1 MTVIFHTN
9 AGRPVLAG
17 DMLLSVQGPGGHTDL
32 RLPSQPGGIT
42 IPSDTIPSYI
52 PIKMRRKIFIV
63 NDHLAVGAAGLASD
77 VSTFMEDIIE
87 EFCNKNDFTH
97 DDITKYLRQY
107 ALKQGRNEAFENV
120 GALILVEAR
129 DWRGSLTKGLTKHKN
144 IVTQRFG
151 RVVAIG
157 TGACSIVEEIN
168 SLDNRYE
175 YGVSQPPDGETRF
188 PEFGAL
194 VANLTLLAN
203 IYWKEFTAPDSV
215 FEAWGGAYDLI
226 YQDAHGIFRY
236 LDEYTIFLRLFDGSK
251 PEKGIQLMN
260 VLKYERRPEVSFI
273 VMLNDG
279 KLDFFGAKDITASD
293 DPISITFRSGELTM
307 NSRVHVSIIAVGH
320 GNRLLHPIIQID
332 GLDPAEDGRQTV
344 FTDFDDD
351 GRLRVMFHSQ
361 HDEWLT
367 EQVKSYYESHARH
380 WY

>member
-1 MTVIFHTN
+1 MDWLWSTYDELVDAYTEIISAFSRDEQTALFSKN
-9 AGRPVLAG
+9 AEA
-17 DMLLSVQGPGGHTDL
+17 
-32 RLPSQPGGIT
+32 
-42 IPSDTIPSYI
+42 PSDTVPSYI
-52 PIKMRRKIFIV
+52 PISMRRKIFIV
-63 NDHLAVGAAGLASD
+63 NDHLVVGAAGFASD
-77 VSTFMEDIIE
+77 VSTFMEDITE

-97 DDITKYLRQY
+97 DEITQYLRQY
-107 ALKQGRNEAFENV
+107 ALKQGRNESLENV

-129 DWRGSLTKGLTKHKN
+129 DWRGSLTKGLTNHKN

-168 SLDNRYE
+168 SLDNRYK
-175 YGVSQPPDGETRF
+175 YGVTQPPDGETRF

-203 IYWKEFTAPDSV
+203 IYWKEFTAPESV

-236 LDEYTIFLRLFDGSK
+236 LDEYTIFLRLFDGANL
-251 PEKGIQLMN
+251 EKGIQLMN
-260 VLKYERRPEVSFI
+260 VLKYERRPKFSFI
-273 VMLNDG
+273 AMLNDG
-279 KLDFFGAKDITASD
+279 KIDFFGAKDITASD

-307 NSRVHVSIIAVGH
+307 NSRIHISIIAVGH
-320 GNRLLHPIIQID
+320 GNRLLRPIIQID
-332 GLDPAEDGRQTV
+332 GLDPAEDERQTV
-344 FTDFDDD
+344 FTDFDGD

-367 EQVKSYYESHARH
+367 ERVKSYYESHAHH
-380 WY
+380 W